1 MWTPNST
8 DSKTSPTKKSLRK
21 LFPSTRS
28 HHVLGGPRGQG
39 RREPQIGFSSGTLL
53 SSLGSRELFCIFHFQ
68 YRGDFL
74 WWSWMAGGRM
84 FDPVWAKQWNPIN
97 ILSLR
102 RGARFEIPFERASA
116 TNPVGSS
123 LWSRSPDWNKSNT
136 REAPPPAGPTIQFS
150 YRHIFVLA
158 VILDLLGI
166 FPTPPI
172 SSLIPPSTSGRM
184 DAFCGELTRWP
195 NI

>member
-1 MWTPNST
+1 MNSQLDRLANFSEEEIT
-8 DSKTSPTKKSLRK
+8 EEIIPINSESPRPRRTSGTGEEEDRRY
-21 LFPSTRS
+21 FS
-28 HHVLGGPRGQG
+28 HLQ
-39 RREPQIGFSSGTLL
+39 TLL

-74 WWSWMAGGRM
+74 WWSWMASGRM

-116 TNPVGSS
+116 TNPLGSF
-123 LWSRSPDWNKSNT
+123 LWSWSPDWNKSNT
-136 REAPPPAGPTIQFS
+136 REAPPPSGPTIQFS

-158 VILDLLGI
+158 IILDLLGI
-166 FPTPPI
+166 FPTPPV

-184 DAFCGELTRWP
+184 DDFCGELTPRP